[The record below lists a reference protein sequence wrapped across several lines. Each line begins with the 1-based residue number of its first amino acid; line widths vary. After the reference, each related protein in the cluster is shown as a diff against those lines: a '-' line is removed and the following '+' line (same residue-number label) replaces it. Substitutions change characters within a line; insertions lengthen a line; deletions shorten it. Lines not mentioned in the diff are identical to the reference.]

1 MNIVIKIGLIA
12 LVYILLSV
20 VLKPYR
26 SEYIF
31 LLRICSVAL
40 IFVFIADDISEFI
53 GKILTVFTI
62 FNIEPVYV
70 KLLTK
75 VVGITIITDFVCD
88 NLIDQGEKTIADVV
102 AVSSKFIILLLAM
115 PMLNGLIVFCL
126 KFVE

>member
-26 SEYIF
+26 PEYIF

-40 IFVFIADDISEFI
+40 IFVFIADDVSEFI

-62 FNIEPVYV
+62 FNIEPIHV

>member
-20 VLKPYR
+20 VLKPYKT
-26 SEYIF
+26 EYIF

-62 FNIEPVYV
+62 FNIESVHV

-75 VVGITIITDFVCD
+75 AVGITIITDFVCD

>member
-12 LVYILLSV
+12 LVYIFLSV

-26 SEYIF
+26 TEYIF

-62 FNIEPVYV
+62 FNIEPVHV